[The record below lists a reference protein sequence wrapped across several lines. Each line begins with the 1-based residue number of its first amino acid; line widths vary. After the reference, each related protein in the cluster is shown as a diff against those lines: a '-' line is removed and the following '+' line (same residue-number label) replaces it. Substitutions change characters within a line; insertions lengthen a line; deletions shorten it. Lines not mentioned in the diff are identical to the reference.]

1 MSYSVTATL
10 GSRVVV
16 DTANLPAVLP
26 PPIAG
31 DTVSPGA
38 GSFAVAVPTK
48 VLAAVFSTTVKEWV
62 DVAN

>member
-26 PPIAG
+26 PPIAC
-31 DTVSPGA
+31 DTVSSWS

-48 VLAAVFSTTVKEWV
+48 VPVAAFSATVNE
-62 DVAN
+62 